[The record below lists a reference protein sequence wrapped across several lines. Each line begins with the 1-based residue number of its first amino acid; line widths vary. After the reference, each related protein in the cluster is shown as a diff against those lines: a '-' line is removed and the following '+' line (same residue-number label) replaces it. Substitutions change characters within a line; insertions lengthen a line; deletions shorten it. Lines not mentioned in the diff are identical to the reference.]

1 MARKTKAELNAE
13 REAAMA
19 AERALEMESYPARL
33 MAALEEATQKN
44 NYELTVKNG
53 YFTLRDRDS
62 SDYDHPLSLSYPYTS
77 NSFFALEDLESD
89 LRSKAAERAE
99 SERRYA
105 AKQAALAKLSDEER
119 KLLGLTDR
127 NNW

>member
-33 MAALEEATQKN
+33 MRALEEATQKN

-62 SDYDHPLSLSYPYTS
+62 SDYDTPLSLSYPYTS

-89 LRSKAAERAE
+89 LRGKAAERAE
-99 SERRYA
+99 SLRLSELRRA
-105 AKQAALAKLSDEER
+105 AFAKLSKEEQNA
-119 KLLGLTDR
+119 LGLTDR